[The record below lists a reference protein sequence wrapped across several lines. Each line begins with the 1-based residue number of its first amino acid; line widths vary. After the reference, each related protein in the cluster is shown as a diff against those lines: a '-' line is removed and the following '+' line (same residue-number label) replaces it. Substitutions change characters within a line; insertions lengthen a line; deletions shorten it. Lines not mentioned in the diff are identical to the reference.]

1 MTRYVRLRLADPEL
15 TRVPVFFEHGNRQSS
30 TRFVSV
36 TSSGFQLLES
46 ILIFVA
52 LDVEVLEGGEGA
64 TGQNTVTCQPL

>member
-15 TRVPVFFEHGNRQSS
+15 TCIPVLFEHGDRQSI
-30 TRFVSV
+30 RFVPTTSV
-36 TSSGFQLLES
+36 GFQLLES

-64 TGQNTVTCQPL
+64 TGQNTVTCQSL